1 MFLVPEGA
9 LGSPPVTQRGTVT
22 AIANPGLL
30 TVRLGDG
37 TRELVQV
44 LGLTAPAAGS
54 CALGQAAADATSLAL
69 GKPVWLV
76 AVQGGSS
83 KNVRRAVV
91 AYVILP
97 GGLDLGLELIKR
109 GDATV
114 RADQR
119 PFKQRAAYLRAENAA
134 QASSLGLWGCGGG
147 QTTTTSVPP
156 GRGQGQGAPPGQGQ
170 GHGSSGNGQKGPN
183 K

>member
-1 MFLVPEGA
+1 
-9 LGSPPVTQRGTVT
+9 
-22 AIANPGLL
+22 
-30 TVRLGDG
+30 
-37 TRELVQV
+37 VQV
-44 LGLTAPAAGS
+44 FGLTAPAAGS

-83 KNVRRAVV
+83 KSVRRAVV

-97 GGLDLGLELIKR
+97 GGLDLGLELVKR

-119 PFKQRAAYLRAENAA
+119 AFKQRAAYLRAEDAA

-147 QTTTTSVPP
+147 QTTTTTTTSAPP
-156 GRGQGQGAPPGQGQ
+156 GRGHGQGAPQGQGQSPGGQGQPQGQ
-170 GHGSSGNGQKGPN
+170 GHGSTGSGQKGAN